1 MWCRRKNPN
10 ISELVKKTVYNTKTI
25 EIENQIHNT
34 NSLATNTALTVIE
47 NKITDV
53 STLVQKADYDAKISE
68 IENKVINYH
77 HDKYITTSKFSK
89 LTTTK
94 FATRIAQS
102 NLVTKT
108 DFDNKLMIL
117 NKKITSNKKN
127 MYMLKMNWEKHL
139 I

>member
-1 MWCRRKNPN
+1 M
-10 ISELVKKTVYNTKTI
+10 
-25 EIENQIHNT
+25 
-34 NSLATNTALTVIE
+34 TVIE

-68 IENKVINYH
+68 IENKVINYC

-89 LTTTK
+89 LTTKK
-94 FATRIAQS
+94 FAARIAQS